1 MLTKVCG
8 DCGRNHDGKEQICKE
23 CGVGLPS
30 GARHAQ
36 HPMGRELLER
46 GEDKY
51 WIRMA
56 LIGKKFAR
64 SEEEQ
69 EQWKRRE
76 TL

>member
-1 MLTKVCG
+1 
-8 DCGRNHDGKEQICKE
+8 
-23 CGVGLPS
+23 
-30 GARHAQ
+30 
-36 HPMGRELLER
+36 MGRELLER